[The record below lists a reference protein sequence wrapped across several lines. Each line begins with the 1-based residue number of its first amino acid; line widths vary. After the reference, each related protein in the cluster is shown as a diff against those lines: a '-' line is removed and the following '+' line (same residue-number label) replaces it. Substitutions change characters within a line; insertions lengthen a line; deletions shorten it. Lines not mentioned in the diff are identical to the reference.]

1 MGLFDDLS
9 DKLQDVAKKSGEF
22 AQIAAKKSGELIE
35 ITKLNIKIKEN
46 ESDIRKQ
53 FLEIGKIINDRYEN
67 ADEIP
72 EEFKDFID
80 VIKIKKETIS
90 ELKNKINEI
99 KTSENIDLDTEEFS
113 VNEKQINNVEI
124 INETEIEIIDKEI
137 NQ

>member
-22 AQIAAKKSGELIE
+22 AQTAAKKSGELIE

-113 VNEKQINNVEI
+113 VNEKQINSVEI